1 MIKLLNNLKMRT
13 KFISLTTFLAI
24 FIGVVGYIGLNNMNK
39 INSNTIL
46 LHDYNIKTIQE
57 SNLLRQYYSDVR
69 TALIKM
75 AYKER
80 KDSGENEE
88 IVKEV
93 DDLTGR
99 INELF
104 KIVKSSNEGVRQYK
118 GKEDGQKDKEIFDTI
133 ETSSKTYLD
142 MAKKVTSLGATGD
155 LLAAQK
161 EISSA
166 SKARAAL
173 FEGLGNLNDNA
184 IKEADSISAS
194 NVDTY
199 NRAKLIMISIAVFGF
214 VASMIL
220 GSFMAIVISKQI
232 KKVLLFAED
241 IGNGDLTKDIDID
254 SKDEVGDL
262 ANALNKAKDNMKL
275 LLTEIINGTSNMNA
289 ASEELS
295 ATAEEVSSN
304 MDVVNESTEYITR
317 GIQDLSATTEEIT
330 ASTEEIANETDM
342 LTNKATDSFKS
353 AIKIKERA
361 KEIREK
367 ATKNIEKGN
376 EIYEKNRLNILS
388 AIDEGKVVKD
398 ITVMA
403 DSIGNIAEQTN
414 LLALNAAIE
423 AARAGEMGKG
433 FAVVADEVRNLA
445 EQSSE
450 AVSNIQAMVGKIE
463 LAFENLSNSGKEV
476 LDYLE
481 TGVKPS
487 YELLMDVGVQYEKDA
502 DFVNNMASDIADS
515 SKQMKVVID
524 QVSTAMETLSSTT
537 VESATSSEDILRKVN
552 EITTAMDEVS
562 KASQSQAKI
571 SEDITVAASKFN
583 V

>member
-1 MIKLLNNLKMRT
+1 
-13 KFISLTTFLAI
+13 
-24 FIGVVGYIGLNNMNK
+24 
-39 INSNTIL
+39 
-46 LHDYNIKTIQE
+46 
-57 SNLLRQYYSDVR
+57 
-69 TALIKM
+69 M

-104 KIVKSSNEGVRQYK
+104 KSVKSENEGVRQNK
-118 GKEDGQKDKEIFDTI
+118 SEEDRQNDKETFEKI
-133 ETSSKTYLD
+133 ESASKTYLD
-142 MAKKVTSLGATGD
+142 MAKKVTSLGASGE
-155 LLAAQK
+155 LREAQK
-161 EISSA
+161 SISSA
-166 SKARAAL
+166 SSARATL
-173 FEGLGNLNDNA
+173 FEGLGTLNDNA
-184 IKEADSISAS
+184 VKEADLISAS

-214 VASMIL
+214 IVAMIL
-220 GSFMAIVISKQI
+220 GSFIAIIISKQI
-232 KKVLLFAED
+232 KKALLFAED
-241 IGNGDLTKDIDID
+241 LGNGDLTKDVEID
-254 SKDEVGDL
+254 SKDEIGDL
-262 ANALNKAKDNMKL
+262 AKALNKAKDNMKEL
-275 LLTEIINGTSNMNA
+275 LSEIINGTSNMNA

-295 ATAEEVSSN
+295 ATAEEVSSS

-317 GIQDLSATTEEIT
+317 GIQDLSATTQEIT
-330 ASTEEIANETDM
+330 ASTEEIANETDI
-342 LTNKATDSFKS
+342 LTNKANDSFKS
-353 AIKIKERA
+353 AIEIKERA

-376 EIYEKNRLNILS
+376 EIYEKNRLNILN

-403 DSIGNIAEQTN
+403 DSIGDIAEQTN

-445 EQSSE
+445 EQSSQ
-450 AVSNIQAMVGKIE
+450 AVSNIQDMVSKIE
-463 LAFENLSNSGKEV
+463 LAFSNLSNSGKEV

-487 YELLMDVGVQYEKDA
+487 YELLMNVGIQYEKDA

-515 SKQMKVVID
+515 SKQMKIVID
-524 QVSTAMETLSSTT
+524 QVSVAMETLSSTT

-552 EITTAMDEVS
+552 EITTSMDEVS